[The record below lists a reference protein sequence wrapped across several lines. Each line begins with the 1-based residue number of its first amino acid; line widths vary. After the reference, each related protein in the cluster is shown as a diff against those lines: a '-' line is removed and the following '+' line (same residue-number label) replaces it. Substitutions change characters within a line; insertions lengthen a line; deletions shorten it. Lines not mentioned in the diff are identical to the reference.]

1 MRSEIIV
8 PPVTTNQKTAAIFI
22 FHSHVMYARIV
33 SHSPSYHA
41 RTVTSHHVD
50 TLQSHIGRGFGTTL
64 TPTVSSISV
73 ACSNSSHPFQN
84 TIDLNWAVP
93 WYLVH
98 LHLLVHTPSKL
109 ASTKYRHWTL
119 NMVLVPFFLVGR
131 FSEGGGITVI
141 LGTRKRERNLK
152 TEKHNC
158 RPSYNI
164 IHTTSRR
171 GFQSFLTSRKWSSNC
186 SILQLK
192 RLILLNNTTR
202 LQYCSLLIPQHPIW
216 NHIQYSVRRTCPYPL
231 NPTGAILFAPP

>member
-1 MRSEIIV
+1 MLRFCFCVFMCVGGRSNEIIAMRSEIIV

-33 SHSPSYHA
+33 SHSPSFHA

-98 LHLLVHTPSKL
+98 LLACTCWYIHQASSQAPS
-109 ASTKYRHWTL
+109 TL
-119 NMVLVPFFLVGR
+119 NIEHGTCTFLSGR
-131 FSEGGGITVI
+131 KVF
-141 LGTRKRERNLK
+141 
-152 TEKHNC
+152 
-158 RPSYNI
+158 
-164 IHTTSRR
+164 
-171 GFQSFLTSRKWSSNC
+171 
-186 SILQLK
+186 
-192 RLILLNNTTR
+192 
-202 LQYCSLLIPQHPIW
+202 
-216 NHIQYSVRRTCPYPL
+216 
-231 NPTGAILFAPP
+231 